1 MCRENSRG
9 SWDTALRRKSLRA
22 VRTGICP
29 GLWTE
34 MDDYKTCLK
43 LLRAG
48 KINVKPMTNRIVS
61 PRSAAEVY
69 QFLNTEKNPPLGVVF
84 DWQQL

>member
-1 MCRENSRG
+1 MRS
-9 SWDTALRRKSLRA
+9 ALESA
-22 VRTGICP
+22 P

-69 QFLNTEKNPPLGVVF
+69 QLLNTEKNPPLGVVF